1 MDFSKLFQKLKNSS
15 EGAKTKN
22 LILICLTF
30 IFIYIVFTFFTNKPM
45 IPTFSSNQ
53 NKTQQIDSA
62 DKQTRQQYED
72 EQKSQLKSI
81 LKQIEG
87 VGNVDVMIT
96 FESDETKVPA
106 VDTNSQKNTNETTD
120 KEGGKQSN
128 SQESG
133 SSKVVI
139 TSNSSGNEPLIVK
152 TYKPKV
158 VGVVVVAEG
167 SENSKIKYDISK
179 AVSNLYGLPMDKV
192 NVYPMKK

>member
-1 MDFSKLFQKLKNSS
+1 VDFSKLFQKLKNSS

-45 IPTFSSNQ
+45 IPTFSSNK
-53 NKTQQIDSA
+53 NNTQQSDST
-62 DKQTRQQYED
+62 DKQIRQEYEA
-72 EQKSQLKSI
+72 EQKSQLKNI

-158 VGVVVVAEG
+158 VGVIVVAEG
-167 SENSKIKYDISK
+167 SENSKTKYDISK
-179 AVSNLYGLPMDKV
+179 AVSNLYDLPMDKV

>member
-53 NKTQQIDSA
+53 NNTQQSVA
-62 DKQTRQQYED
+62 TDKQTRQQYED
-72 EQKSQLKSI
+72 EQKSQLKNI

-128 SQESG
+128 SQESD

-179 AVSNLYGLPMDKV
+179 AVSNLYNLPMDKV

>member
-1 MDFSKLFQKLKNSS
+1 MDLSKLIQKLKNSS
-15 EGAKTKN
+15 DNAKIRY
-22 LILICLTF
+22 LLLICLTF

-53 NKTQQIDSA
+53 NNTQQSNA
-62 DKQTRQQYED
+62 DKQLRTQYED
-72 EQKSQLKSI
+72 EQKSELRQI

-106 VDTNSQKNTNETTD
+106 VDTSSQKNTNENSD
-120 KEGGKQSN
+120 KEGSKQSN
-128 SQESG
+128 SQETD
-133 SSKVVI
+133 SSKVVV
-139 TSNSSGNEPLIVK
+139 TSNNNGSEPLIVK

-158 VGVVVVAEG
+158 VGVIVVAEG
-167 SENSKIKYDISK
+167 SESSKVKYDISK
-179 AVSNLYGLPMDKV
+179 AVSNLYDLPMDKV

>member
-1 MDFSKLFQKLKNSS
+1 MDLSKLIQKLKNSS
-15 EGAKTKN
+15 DNAKIRY
-22 LILICLTF
+22 LLLICLTF

-53 NKTQQIDSA
+53 NNTQQSSA
-62 DKQTRQQYED
+62 EKQLRTQYED
-72 EQKSQLKSI
+72 EQKSELRQI

-106 VDTNSQKNTNETTD
+106 VDTSSQKNTNENSD
-120 KEGGKQSN
+120 KEGSKQSN
-128 SQESG
+128 SQETD
-133 SSKVVI
+133 SSKVVV
-139 TSNSSGNEPLIVK
+139 TSNNNGSEPLIVK

-158 VGVVVVAEG
+158 VGVIVVAEG
-167 SENSKIKYDISK
+167 SESSKVKYDISK
-179 AVSNLYGLPMDKV
+179 AVSNLYDLPMDKV

>member
-53 NKTQQIDSA
+53 NNTQQSVST

-72 EQKSQLKSI
+72 EQKSQLKNI

-179 AVSNLYGLPMDKV
+179 AVSNLYDLPMDKV

>member
-45 IPTFSSNQ
+45 IPTFSSNK
-53 NKTQQIDSA
+53 NNTQQSDST
-62 DKQTRQQYED
+62 DKQIRQEYEA
-72 EQKSQLKSI
+72 EQKSELKNI

-167 SENSKIKYDISK
+167 SENSKTKYDISK
-179 AVSNLYGLPMDKV
+179 AVSNLYDLTMDKV

>member
-1 MDFSKLFQKLKNSS
+1 MDLSKLIQKLKNSS
-15 EGAKTKN
+15 DNAKIRY
-22 LILICLTF
+22 LLLICLTF

-53 NKTQQIDSA
+53 NNTQQSSA
-62 DKQTRQQYED
+62 EKQLRTQYED
-72 EQKSQLKSI
+72 EQKNELRQI

-106 VDTNSQKNTNETTD
+106 VDTSSQKNTNENSD
-120 KEGGKQSN
+120 KEGSKQSN
-128 SQESG
+128 SQETD
-133 SSKVVI
+133 SSKVVV
-139 TSNSSGNEPLIVK
+139 TSNNNGSEPLIVK

-158 VGVVVVAEG
+158 VGVIVVAEG
-167 SENSKIKYDISK
+167 SESSKVKYDISK
-179 AVSNLYGLPMDKV
+179 AVSNLYDLPMDKV